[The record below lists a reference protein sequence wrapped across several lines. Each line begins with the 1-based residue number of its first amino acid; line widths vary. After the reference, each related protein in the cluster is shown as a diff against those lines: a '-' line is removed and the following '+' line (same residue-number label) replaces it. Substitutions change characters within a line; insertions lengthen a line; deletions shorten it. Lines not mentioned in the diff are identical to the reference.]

1 MCMLHFK
8 TTCRPLEAQKPLAAL
23 KRPSKLKTPWSSKAP
38 WRSSKALQ
46 AGMTLSTHHMNYLV
60 HMQLQS
66 SIQVVDNNQLNELK
80 MQDVS
85 SLELLKQFEKHI
97 IETATLIE
105 QVEIKIKPGW
115 FTKSELVTSE
125 STSATET
132 NIFLI
137 KSEPNNVRTEL
148 KHQRSLLQRSKRWAK
163 WKWLSFHWEIQKG
176 EP

>member
-1 MCMLHFK
+1 
-8 TTCRPLEAQKPLAAL
+8 
-23 KRPSKLKTPWSSKAP
+23 
-38 WRSSKALQ
+38 
-46 AGMTLSTHHMNYLV
+46 
-60 HMQLQS
+60 
-66 SIQVVDNNQLNELK
+66 VDNNQLNELK

-148 KHQRSLLQRSKRWAK
+148 KHQRSLLQRSKR
-163 WKWLSFHWEIQKG
+163 
-176 EP
+176 